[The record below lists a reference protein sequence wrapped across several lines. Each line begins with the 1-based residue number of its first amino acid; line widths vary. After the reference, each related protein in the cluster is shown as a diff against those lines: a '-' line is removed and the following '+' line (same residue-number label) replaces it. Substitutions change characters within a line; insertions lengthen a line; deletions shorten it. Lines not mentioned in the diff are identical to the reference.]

1 MAAVSARILDINAG
15 GSRLAWL
22 CTAAFSWARR
32 GPVAIPERHRDLY
45 ALLPDLPE
53 RVAQIEALAPGRL
66 KVVPAKASFIPA
78 NCAWC
83 KPDRPRI
90 TSIRV
95 WGSPRRD
102 RSLPTLSRVDTCLP
116 CALGIPAMH
125 GRGERIGA
133 IRQALIEAPADAVIR
148 VEVCE

>member
-1 MAAVSARILDINAG
+1 MSARILDVNAG
-15 GSRLAWL
+15 GSRVARF
-22 CTAAFSWARR
+22 CTVAFSWARR
-32 GPVAIPERHRDLY
+32 GPVAIPERRHNLY

-66 KVVPAKASFIPA
+66 QVVPAKASFIPTG
-78 NCAWC
+78 CLWC
-83 KPDRPRI
+83 YPDRPRI

-102 RSLPTLSRVDTCLP
+102 RRLPTLGRVDTCLP

-125 GRGERIGA
+125 DRGERIGA